1 MEVVGA
7 GVLPLSWS
15 GDVVVLVVV
24 RVVWVVGGGAAKG
37 CEGATLEMADM
48 VGSE

>member
-1 MEVVGA
+1 VAGA
-7 GVLPLSWS
+7 GGLLFSWS

-24 RVVWVVGGGAAKG
+24 VRVVWVVDWGAAKG